1 VSDSKSAEGNRLFG
15 PKKEGIEE
23 WRKLHNE
30 DLYNLHSS
38 SNRPSAGA
46 INLRMRFE
54 RRVVY
59 IMSVFENRVVRIF
72 RQKRD
77 EIRVGW

>member
-1 VSDSKSAEGNRLFG
+1 VPDSKSAKRNRLFG
-15 PKKEGIEE
+15 PKKEGTAR

-38 SNRPSAGA
+38 NNRPNVGV

-54 RRVVY
+54 RHVV
-59 IMSVFENRVVRIF
+59 
-72 RQKRD
+72 
-77 EIRVGW
+77 